1 MIKTEDRFIFEDIRE
16 VADFIFWQDKVE
28 LVWPNLVIKIL
39 MVAEMPLEI
48 TYREFV
54 YSKKIEDI
62 KDIVDGFYYDRL
74 RQKEILE
81 KLGNSKRITNNV
93 NLMRYSLLWKEK
105 NS

>member
-39 MVAEMPLEI
+39 RVAEMPLEI
-48 TYREFV
+48 TYRELV

-62 KDIVDGFYYDRL
+62 KDIVYGFYYDRL
-74 RQKEILE
+74 RQKEVLE
-81 KLGNSKRITNNV
+81 KLENSE
-93 NLMRYSLLWKEK
+93 MEED
-105 NS
+105 